1 MQPLYMMQ
9 AEVTLLKR
17 HHLYVREL
25 EQFIHARNL
34 FSLRMGGTS
43 PEGSSDREH

>member
-1 MQPLYMMQ
+1 MMQ

-17 HHLYVREL
+17 HHFYVRKL

-34 FSLRMGGTS
+34 FSLRMGVTS
-43 PEGSSDREH
+43 QEGSSDREP